1 MAYDYDATYEIVK
14 NKFMKNYGTMH
25 LCGNCKHTFTCP
37 RMKLQCSNKCKAKIE
52 QLMAKYVP
60 FATKVVIEEYIPNH
74 NGKVYRFINVFE
86 CDKFVFEK

>member
-14 NKFMKNYGTMH
+14 KKFMKNYGTVH
-25 LCGNCKHTFTCP
+25 LCGNCIHTFDCP
-37 RMKLQCSNKCKAKIE
+37 RMKLQCSNKEKDKIE
-52 QLMAKYVP
+52 QLMSRCVP
-60 FATKVVIEEYIPNH
+60 FATKIVVEEYIPNY